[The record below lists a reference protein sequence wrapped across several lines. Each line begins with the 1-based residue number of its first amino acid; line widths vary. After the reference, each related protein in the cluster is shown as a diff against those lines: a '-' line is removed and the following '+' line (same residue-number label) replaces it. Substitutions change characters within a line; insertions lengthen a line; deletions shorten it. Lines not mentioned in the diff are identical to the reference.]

1 MLTEIKFAPGID
13 KQDTSVGATGRWT
26 DSDLARFRYG
36 LPEKIGGWSSL
47 LTDTIVGVARAQY
60 SFVDKDGNRYVAI
73 GTDKFLLIYFEG
85 QLYDITPFVDN
96 NVGTLTTFASTISTD
111 STTEKTCTL
120 TTTGAHLLSV
130 GDMVIL
136 DTVTLPGGT
145 GLNAADF
152 EDKLFQVLTI
162 PTDTTFT
169 INSLNQATAVIAT
182 GGAVTVKPYIEVGPA
197 EQTYGYG
204 FGVGNF
210 GGTTA
215 ADAASTLNSAAAA
228 ADVTLTLADSTSF
241 TVPATGT
248 AGAFLGRTGP
258 ASSTTN
264 ATLAAADTTIILQTG
279 EATAFFETGTV
290 VIFPTDG
297 SNAEIVTYTG
307 NTGTNLTGCTREQS
321 NTTAQTSNPTET
333 VVTQVITSAETSGEL
348 TTYTGNTDAAPGN
361 LTTVVRALNGTVAQ
375 ATWDSGTAVT
385 QSTNWNG
392 WGAAVNAS
400 TVTLEP
406 GLWSFSNWGD
416 VLVATISNGKTYTWD
431 ASSAARFTT
440 RASRTTLSPGSTDI
454 DTSEYWT
461 ATGTLTAANTL
472 GGQSN
477 EAVGNPTQS
486 RLTLVSPTTRHL
498 IHFGTQTSIGD
509 TTSQD
514 DMFIRFS
521 NAEQINQYT
530 PLATNAAGTQRLQ
543 DGTKII
549 GALIAKEN
557 ILVWTNNALYTMKF
571 VGAPFTF
578 GFEQVGTNCG
588 LIGKNAAIEIDGVA
602 YWMSNNGFFAFDGT
616 VNSLPCSVEDYVFDD
631 VDTTKGQQ
639 ICAGLNNLFT
649 EVIWWYPSSG
659 STFNNRS
666 VAYNYGEAKQP
677 PLGTWYTNTN
687 TNFNRTTWMD
697 TLIYPQPYATSFDS
711 TATGT
716 FPSVIG
722 ETGLGQTTY
731 YAHETGTDQVNP
743 DGSTTALTSFIQS
756 FSFSLQP
763 NQSEVFLAMRRFL
776 PNFKVLTGNNE
787 VTVSVTDYPAT
798 EDVPSTYSPF
808 TVTSST
814 QKIDTRARGRYANLK
829 LSNTASGESWRFGTF
844 QVDIQ
849 PDGRR

>member
-13 KQDTSVGATGRWT
+13 KQDTTVGATGRWT

-47 LTDTIVGVARAQY
+47 LTDTIQGVARAQF

-85 QLYDITPFVDN
+85 QLYDITPWVDN
-96 NVGTLTTFASTISTD
+96 NAGTQTTFAGTLSTD
-111 STTEKTCTL
+111 STTVKTCTI

-130 GDMVIL
+130 GDMVVL

-145 GLNAADF
+145 GLSATDF
-152 EDKLFQVLTI
+152 EDKLFQVLSI

-169 INSLNQATAVIAT
+169 IDSLNQATAVIAT
-182 GGAVTVKPYIEVGPA
+182 GGTLTVQPYSEVGPA

-204 FGVGNF
+204 FGIGNF

-215 ADAASTLNSAAAA
+215 ADATNSLNSPLATGA
-228 ADVTLTLADSTSF
+228 TTMTLADSTSF

-248 AGAFLGRTGP
+248 AGAFVGLTGP
-258 ASSTTN
+258 ATN
-264 ATLAAADTTIILQTG
+264 TIDVSLAAADTTIDLLDSTN
-279 EATAFFETGTV
+279 FFESGTV
-290 VIFPTDG
+290 VIFPLDG

-307 NTGTNLTGCTREQS
+307 NAATQLTGCTRQQS
-321 NTTAQTSNPTET
+321 GTVAQTTNGIGT
-333 VVTQVITSAETSGEL
+333 VVTQVISSTESSGEL
-348 TTYTGNTDAAPGN
+348 TTYTGNTNAAPGN
-361 LTTVVRALNGTVAQ
+361 LTGLTREVGGTYDQ
-375 ATWDSGTAVT
+375 TNWDTSTTVT
-385 QSTNWNG
+385 QSTDWNG
-392 WGAAVNAS
+392 WGTAVNAS

-416 VLVATISNGKTYTWD
+416 VLIATIANGKTYTWD
-431 ASSAARFTT
+431 SSSAARFTT
-440 RASRTTLSPGSTDI
+440 RASRTTLSPGSTNI

-461 ATGTLTAANTL
+461 ATGTLTVANTL
-472 GGQSN
+472 SGQAN
-477 EAVGNPTQS
+477 ESVGNPTQS

-498 IHFGTQTSIGD
+498 IHFGTETTIGD
-509 TTSQD
+509 STTQD
-514 DMFIRFS
+514 NMFIRFS
-521 NAEQINQYT
+521 NAEKLNQYT

-543 DGTKII
+543 DGTQIM
-549 GALIAKEN
+549 GSLIAKEN
-557 ILVWTNNALYTMKF
+557 ILVWTDNALYTMKF

-588 LIGKNAAIEIDGVA
+588 LIGQNAAIEIDGVA

-639 ICAGLNNLFT
+639 ICCGLNNLFT
-649 EVIWWYPSSG
+649 EVMWWYPSSG

-697 TLIYPQPYATSFDS
+697 TLVYPQPYGTAYDS
-711 TATGT
+711 SATGT

-722 ETGLGQTTY
+722 ETGLGNTTY
-731 YAHETGTDQVNP
+731 YAHETGDDQINP
-743 DGSTTALTSFIQS
+743 NGSTTVLASFIQS
-756 FSFSLQP
+756 FSFSLQA

-776 PNFKVLTGNNE
+776 PNFKVLTGNNQI
-787 VTVSVTDYPAT
+787 TVGVTDYPAT
-798 EDVPSTYSPF
+798 NEVASTYSPF
-808 TVTSST
+808 TITSST
-814 QKIDTRARGRYANLK
+814 TQVDTRARGRYANLK
-829 LSNTASGESWRFGTF
+829 IENIGVGERWRFGTF